1 MMGNLNYLTSQKMK
15 NDFKKAKSYQELLN
29 LTEAFKIS
37 FKNKTTDKDGWCIN
51 TYSVSKMVVNTYAR
65 VLSLRKEIEDND
77 ISVYAAHPGWVKT
90 DMTGPEA
97 PLTIEQGTVNEI
109 FLLELPEGINKK
121 YQGKYFDN
129 CKVSSFC

>member
-1 MMGNLNYLTSQKMK
+1 LK

-65 VLSLRKEIEDND
+65 VLSLRNEIENND
-77 ISVYAAHPGWVKT
+77 ISVYAAHPGWVRT
-90 DMTGPEA
+90 DMGGPSA
-97 PLTIEQGTVNEI
+97 PLSVEQGAVNEV
-109 FLLELPEGINKK
+109 FLLELPDGINRN

-129 CKVSSFC
+129 CKVTSFG